1 MGAIKKA
8 GVEFYAKIDTN
19 RDLIGAAD
27 QFSAEVIVD
36 TTGDVLTDDSANA
49 SIGAFVEVGET
60 GIYRAPIT
68 LTDEGDYTISV
79 KWTDGTSTEYIPFPV
94 EVKAADMTDIKD
106 LIDALQTDM
115 TSVKEQID
123 VLDEAELNGISE
135 QVTSVNESVE
145 YIKEL
150 ISDVTTT
157 VTVAGDATAAF
168 TEDGKVVGKTSGAE
182 GVVSVATYDADA
194 DVTTVTLSN
203 TKGVFEVEDVTATD
217 GSTQTLTSTTV
228 AGSAVDSVMEFVNAL
243 NDSIADGNDSL
254 NVIKTYTDNLELMLE
269 GKEYTDT
276 EGNVVSADDSKGLA
290 EIYTE
295 ITANGVSIADANTAI
310 ANLDTKVGDI
320 QTSVEGKIADVQA
333 AVDAL
338 TDADNADSLV
348 SKVNAIKTVVDANSD
363 VLTDAGYGLEALKGL
378 IDTANSSIDDLVADW
393 ADGGRLEVRFDTL
406 DSTLSDLDTAVNNA
420 KTAIQDDIANLSSSL
435 DDKYAA
441 LDSKLDSIAGAQQ
454 YKGFV

>member
-1 MGAIKKA
+1 
-8 GVEFYAKIDTN
+8 
-19 RDLIGAAD
+19 
-27 QFSAEVIVD
+27 
-36 TTGDVLTDDSANA
+36 
-49 SIGAFVEVGET
+49 
-60 GIYRAPIT
+60 
-68 LTDEGDYTISV
+68 
-79 KWTDGTSTEYIPFPV
+79 
-94 EVKAADMTDIKD
+94 MTDIKD
-106 LIDALQTDM
+106 LIDALQSDM

-168 TEDGKVVGKTSGAE
+168 AEGGKVVGQTSGAE

-203 TKGVFEVEDVTATD
+203 TKGVFEVEDVTAVD
-217 GSTQTLTSTTV
+217 GSTQTLTGATV

-243 NDSIADGNDSL
+243 NDSIAAGNDSL

-290 EIYTE
+290 EIYAE

-348 SKVNAIKTVVDANSD
+348 SKINAIKTVVDANEATLED
-363 VLTDAGYGLEALKGL
+363 EGYGLEAIKGL
-378 IDTANSSIDDLVADW
+378 IDTANSSIDSLVADF
-393 ADGGRLEVRFDTL
+393 ADGGRLEVRFD
-406 DSTLSDLDTAVNNA
+406 DLDTAVANVSDA
-420 KTAIQDDIANLSSSL
+420 VADARTAIQDDIANLSSSL

-441 LDSKLDSIAGAQQ
+441 LDGKLDALSSAQS